1 MLGVYIYII
10 LCTHTDIYIY
20 RYVHHFLDAQ
30 LRRKYCLKCETSDV
44 ELLDWRWPIWN
55 ILSTWTQ
62 FLKMIKQIGPRC
74 FFHPRSAFHEVVV
87 TSSEL
92 RVTLHAGSK
101 AIPFRHVRKDFHGL
115 SLERWSHL
123 ACILFWV
130 INGPFSWANYIYIY
144 IDVEK
149 CSGSP
154 SSFSGCSHLLWL
166 SCRFAAPADDREIPS
181 VFGPQVTFW
190 VESRGSDVGTKVN
203 YKSLSRQ

>member
-1 MLGVYIYII
+1 MW
-10 LCTHTDIYIY
+10 DIRCWTVGLKVTNMKYS
-20 RYVHHFLDAQ
+20 VDLDPVPEDDQTNWTQVLLPPPQCVSRSCCDQ
-30 LRRKYCLKCETSDV
+30 LRTE
-44 ELLDWRWPIWN
+44 
-55 ILSTWTQ
+55 
-62 FLKMIKQIGPRC
+62 
-74 FFHPRSAFHEVVV
+74 
-87 TSSEL
+87 
-92 RVTLHAGSK
+92 VTLHAGSK

-130 INGPFSWANYIYIY
+130 INGPFSWANYIY